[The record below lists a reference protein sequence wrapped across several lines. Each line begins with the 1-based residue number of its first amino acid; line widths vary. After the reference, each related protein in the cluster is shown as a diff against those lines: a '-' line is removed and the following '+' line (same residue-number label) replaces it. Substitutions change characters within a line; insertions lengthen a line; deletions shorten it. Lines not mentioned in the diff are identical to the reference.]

1 VKFVSK
7 QFVFFLLT
15 GGVAA
20 AINFVSRVFYS
31 HWFNFSLSIVIAY
44 ITGMIAAFVLARIFV
59 FTESKHSLQRSALF
73 FVLVNVVSICQTWV
87 VSIALAFY
95 FLPMVG
101 WKFFVPEISHAV
113 GIIVPVFSSYIGHK
127 HWTFR

>member
-95 FLPMVG
+95 VLPMVG
-101 WKFFVPEISHAV
+101 WKFFVAEISHAV

>member
-1 VKFVSK
+1 
-7 QFVFFLLT
+7 
-15 GGVAA
+15 
-20 AINFVSRVFYS
+20 
-31 HWFNFSLSIVIAY
+31 
-44 ITGMIAAFVLARIFV
+44 MIAAFVLARIFV
-59 FTESKHSLQRSALF
+59 FTEGKNSLQRSALF

-95 FLPMVG
+95 VLPMVG
-101 WKFFVPEISHAV
+101 WKFFVAEISHAV

>member
-1 VKFVSK
+1 MKFVSK
-7 QFVFFLLT
+7 QFVIFLLT

-31 HWFNFSLSIVIAY
+31 HWFNFSVSIVIAY

-59 FTESKHSLQRSALF
+59 FTEGKNSLQRSALF

-95 FLPMVG
+95 VLPMVG
-101 WKFFVPEISHAV
+101 WKFFVAEISHAV

>member
-31 HWFNFSLSIVIAY
+31 HWFNFSVSIVIAY

-59 FTESKHSLQRSALF
+59 FTECKHSLQRSALF

-87 VSIALAFY
+87 VSISLAFY
-95 FLPMVG
+95 VLPLVG
-101 WKFFVPEISHAV
+101 WKFFVPEISHVV